1 MISFN
6 LLAPSNY
13 QKTTIECG
21 TLGIIGLVIFITVL
35 ILCTI
40 FIYIHFTWETE
51 EDKKEQA
58 KSARKEKM
66 YCKQCGKKL
75 SKNSTYCSYC
85 GTKQE

>member
-1 MISFN
+1 MMLFN

-13 QKTTIECG
+13 QKTTIECD
-21 TLGIIGLVIFITVL
+21 TLGIIGMVVFLTILV
-35 ILCTI
+35 LCAF
-40 FIYIHFTWETE
+40 FIYVHFTWETD

-58 KSARKEKM
+58 RSASKEKT
-66 YCKQCGKKL
+66 YCKHCGKKL